1 MPNYTMLT
9 SRSMNQ
15 LDLGGKNLLK
25 LSTASKQ
32 PIIDVSKDLK

>member
-1 MPNYTMLT
+1 
-9 SRSMNQ
+9 MNR

-32 PIIDVSKDLK
+32 PVIEVSKDLK